1 MAKIHRSV
9 LIAAL
14 GVIAAAVA
22 APRASACG
30 NSAGYS
36 YVGIGDPVSAFGVS
50 AQVTDLADFT
60 VQHGHVAAWVGVGG
74 PGQGPNGSN
83 EWLQM
88 GLSRFPGVAGSDVY
102 YEVSLPGR
110 FPAYHQLRAGLP
122 PGRTVK
128 LAVLEMRG
136 RRNWW
141 RVWLNNRVASLP
153 ILLPGSHDRWG
164 PMATAEG
171 WDGGTGG
178 ACNSFL
184 YRFHG
189 VRFARA
195 PGGGWSTSPRGYV
208 IRNPGTGIHRA
219 RGGNAFLA
227 AEGWAA
233 RRRLALLRP

>member
-1 MAKIHRSV
+1 MARSCRFLLV
-9 LIAAL
+9 AAAGALAAAL
-14 GVIAAAVA
+14 A
-22 APRASACG
+22 APCAFACG
-30 NSAGYS
+30 NSTGYS
-36 YVGIGDPVSAFGVS
+36 YAGLGDPVAAFGVS
-50 AQVTDLADFT
+50 AQVTDLGDFT
-60 VQHGHVAAWVGVGG
+60 FQHGHVAAWVGVGG

-110 FPAYHQLRAGLP
+110 FPVYHQLRAGPP
-122 PGRTVK
+122 PGKPVK

-141 RVWLNNRVASLP
+141 RVWLNNRAASQP

-164 PMATAEG
+164 PMATAEA
-171 WDGGTGG
+171 WDGGSGG
-178 ACNSFL
+178 ICNSFL

-195 PGGGWSTSPRGYV
+195 SGGGWSTSPRGYV
-208 IRNPGTGIHRA
+208 IGNSKTGIRRA
-219 RGGNAFLA
+219 RGGDNFLV
-227 AEGWAA
+227 AEGWIA
-233 RRRLALLRP
+233 RRRLASLRP

>member
-1 MAKIHRSV
+1 MAKTRRLLLV
-9 LIAAL
+9 T
-14 GVIAAAVA
+14 AVELFAVAIA
-22 APRASACG
+22 APRAFACG
-30 NSAGYS
+30 NSTGYS
-36 YVGIGDPVSAFGVS
+36 YAGLGDPVPAFGVS

-60 VQHGHVAAWVGVGG
+60 FQHGHVAAWVGVGG

-88 GLSRFPGVAGSDVY
+88 GLSRFSDVSGSDVY
-102 YEVSLPGR
+102 YEVALPSH
-110 FPAYHQLRAGLP
+110 FPVYHQVRAAVPAGEP
-122 PGRTVK
+122 VK

-141 RVWLNNRVASLP
+141 RVWLNNSAASNPIFLP
-153 ILLPGSHDRWG
+153 DSHGRWG

-171 WDGGTGG
+171 WDGDTRG

-189 VRFARA
+189 VRFAHA
-195 PGGGWSTSPRGYV
+195 PGGGWSASPRGYA
-208 IRNPGTGIHRA
+208 IRDSKTGVRRA

-227 AEGWAA
+227 AEGWVA
-233 RRRLALLRP
+233 RRRLASLRP